1 MPNPVTRQVTAVR
14 LAVRDASRH
23 RWARTICGSVLAVLG
38 LAVLLVELVRYWTLN
53 HPIHAWPVC
62 IGCVIGFVGFFI
74 VNPKEAKDG
83 AQVVVDSTV
92 RVIGVVRGGRR
103 ATDPKVVVAAGTN
116 SEDKP

>member
-1 MPNPVTRQVTAVR
+1 MQNTMAKPITAVR
-14 LAVRDASRH
+14 AAVVVAARS

-38 LAVLLVELVRYWTLN
+38 LSVLLVELVRYWTLN

-103 ATDPKVVVAAGTN
+103 ATDPKVVVADATN
-116 SEDKP
+116 TEDRS